1 MAASTR
7 GTLGVADSA
16 LLVVGSIVGAGIF
29 FVSPSVAQSVK
40 SPAAFL
46 GAWLLGGAVALAGAL
61 TNGELG
67 GLFPRS
73 GGEYVYLREA
83 YGPALGFL
91 SGWTS
96 FWIGFP
102 GSIAALASGF
112 GTSMAGMLHLAHPSA
127 PVAIGLLS
135 IAGLTILNSLG
146 LQAGKWAQNALSA
159 TKLAAF
165 AVLLALGLVFG
176 GDAGGLVPFAV
187 LGD

>member
-1 MAASTR
+1 MAASPR

-29 FVSPSVAQSVK
+29 FVSPSVAQAVK

-83 YGPALGFL
+83 YGPAFGFL

-96 FWIGFP
+96 FWVAFP
-102 GSIAALASGF
+102 GSIAALAAGF
-112 GTSMAGMLHLAHPSA
+112 GATLASMLGMSGR
-127 PVAIGLLS
+127 V
-135 IAGLTILNSLG
+135 
-146 LQAGKWAQNALSA
+146 
-159 TKLAAF
+159 
-165 AVLLALGLVFG
+165 VEVALGAAAIVAL
-176 GDAGGLVPFAV
+176 
-187 LGD
+187 